1 MGMTLF
7 EDVGLPHDIEYL
19 TCMEELKL
27 LLLNKKCSMI
37 YLLKHFVHTIESI
50 KTLLRNVRQQITLVI
65 TTRQ

>member
-7 EDVGLPHDIEYL
+7 EDVGLPHDIKYL

-27 LLLNKKCSMI
+27 LLQNKKCSMI

-50 KTLLRNVRQQITLVI
+50 KTLLRYN
-65 TTRQ
+65 